1 MVGVWALFFSLGSGG
16 SASRMPAE
24 NTTVVDGLASRG
36 NDAEELLAPP
46 TPSELEVVRVACAH
60 ATSAH
65 A

>member
-16 SASRMPAE
+16 CASRMPAE
-24 NTTVVDGLASRG
+24 NTVVDGLASRG